1 MVTMREIRIGSAWL
15 RLRQG
20 DITTCNV
27 DAIVNAAN
35 SQLRGGGGVDGAI
48 HQAGGPTIMQE
59 CRQIGQCATGSA
71 CVTGAGKLSAH
82 FVIHAV
88 GPIWGGGN
96 RREAELLASAYQS
109 SLNAAEE
116 RQVRTIA
123 FPSISTGAYGYPLEP
138 AAKIALETIIR
149 HLRGTSGLR
158 EAYMIL
164 YRASDLAVYEQAL
177 TDIIFSSQPV

>member
-1 MVTMREIRIGSAWL
+1 MVAMREIRIGSAWL

-48 HQAGGPTIMQE
+48 HKAGGPTIMAE
-59 CRQIGQCATGSA
+59 CRRIGQCPTGSA

-82 FVIHAV
+82 YVIHAV
-88 GPIWGGGN
+88 GPIWAGGGRN
-96 RREAELLASAYQS
+96 EAEQLASAYES
-109 SLNAAEE
+109 SLRAADE
-116 RQVRTIA
+116 RQVRSIA
-123 FPSISTGAYGYPLEP
+123 FPSISTGAYGYPIEP

-149 HLRGTSGLR
+149 HLKAGSGLR
-158 EAYMIL
+158 EVHMIL
-164 YRASDLAVYEQAL
+164 FRPTDLESYEQAL
-177 TDIIFSSQPV
+177 TELIFSGQTA